1 MDPAQQR
8 PTAGACLAA
17 VRGQE
22 SWQSRRLPGSA
33 EVSVGREVGKVGGDI
48 LGQEEVEGGQ
58 EEGMAE
64 ERADQKVQDLW
75 N

>member
-1 MDPAQQR
+1 M
-8 PTAGACLAA
+8 
-17 VRGQE
+17 
-22 SWQSRRLPGSA
+22 
-33 EVSVGREVGKVGGDI
+33 GREVGKVGGDI

-64 ERADQKVQDLW
+64 ERAEQEVQDLW